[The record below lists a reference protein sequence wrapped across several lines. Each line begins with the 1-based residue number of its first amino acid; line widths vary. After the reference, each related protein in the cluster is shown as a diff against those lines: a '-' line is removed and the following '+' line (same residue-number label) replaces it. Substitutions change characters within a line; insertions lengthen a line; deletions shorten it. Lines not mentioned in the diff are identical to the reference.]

1 MLKCK
6 LALLL
11 ISALFL
17 VRCVSSIKQFY
28 PDSFFEEDNV
38 YKNKP
43 LQFSLQFKGNW
54 FVDTDPNTMNNTAK
68 KYAKSLQDKNAEL
81 LFIGSTVEGTQGV
94 RGIAVNLNIPTLEY
108 AQNIQKINQK
118 GLTSDSGLVQ
128 IELNNS
134 PFVKW
139 SYESEGFQFVEF
151 FFTLDTYNIRIA
163 FWSKPIIFKRFLPI
177 YFDIISSLDTIS
189 KF

>member
-1 MLKCK
+1 MIYNIFITV
-6 LALLL
+6 

-17 VRCVSSIKQFY
+17 IGCGSSIKQFY
-28 PDSFFEEDNV
+28 PDSFFHEDNV

-54 FVDTDPNTMNNTAK
+54 YIETDPNTMDNTAK
-68 KYAKSLQDKNAEL
+68 KFAKSLQDQNAEL

-94 RGIAVNLNIPTLEY
+94 RGIAVNLNLPALEY
-108 AQNIQKINQK
+108 AQNIQEINQR
-118 GLTSDSGLVQ
+118 GLTSDSGLTQ
-128 IELNNS
+128 IDTSNL
-134 PFVKW
+134 PIVKW
-139 SYESEGFQFVEF
+139 SYESEGFQFIEF

-163 FWSKPIIFKRFLPI
+163 FWTKPNIFKRFLPV